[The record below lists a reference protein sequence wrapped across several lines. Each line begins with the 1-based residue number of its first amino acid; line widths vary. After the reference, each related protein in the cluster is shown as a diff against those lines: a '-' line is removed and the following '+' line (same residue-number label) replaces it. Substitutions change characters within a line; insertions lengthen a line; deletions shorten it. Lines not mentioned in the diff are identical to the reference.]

1 MTGIAIFYF
10 TYVLGIIE
18 HSSAMKMPLADPPLD
33 APSFPDPEAG
43 HDACGAGVLADRTG
57 QSRFD
62 ILPLALTAL
71 GRMDHRGA
79 VGADGETG
87 DGAGVLTAIPWAVLV
102 AEAGN
107 GIDADMAE
115 RGFGVGSV
123 FLPAD
128 PRGRARAASLV
139 EEGLATAG
147 LHIVAWR
154 EIPTNDAV
162 LGRLGRESRP
172 ALVQMVVARPE
183 SLDDDA
189 FEKRLFLGRRE
200 AEALARAE
208 PGRGPYFASLSH
220 RTIVY
225 KALLRGSQL
234 CAFYSDLRSREF
246 RTPFAVFHN
255 RFSTNTHP
263 AWERAQP
270 FRQLA
275 HNGEIN
281 TIGGNRKWMEARA
294 NQGAGRAL
302 GLSDAASHPLL
313 PERDSDSGSLDEAF
327 RLLTAAGHS
336 SLEAMSMLVP
346 PAWENDTRMAPGP
359 RAFYEGAS
367 EMMEPWDGP
376 ALIAFADGRWAGAAL
391 DRNGLRPAR
400 VVLTTDNLVLV
411 ASEAGVLDVAE
422 ARILERGRLGPGGFL
437 AVDLENGQLV
447 DRSRL
452 EGALAGSPIARR
464 AKRTDLPSIGIAS
477 TPNRARPDVQ
487 VLSAAGFTREE
498 FQFVIG
504 PMARDGAEP
513 IGSMGDDTPLACLSE
528 VPRSLFSSFK
538 QRFAQVTNPAIDPLR
553 ERLVMSL
560 STFLGPAQD
569 PFAKDGPLLE
579 TVRARGP
586 ILTEDD
592 LGRLVDL
599 KDEGGAGISL
609 LFRVGDGEARPLES
623 ALNNVLLA
631 AVREVRHGAT
641 RILLTDRGIDRT
653 HAAIPSLLAVSA
665 VHQRLIREGLRLRTC
680 IVIESAEPRDDHQ
693 VAALLSFGAN
703 AVCPYG
709 AFEAA
714 RRWAEAPGS
723 DVTTQTAIANLSRA
737 LERGLLKILS
747 KAGIS
752 TLRSYQGAQLFEILG
767 LNRDVVSL
775 HFTGTPSRI
784 EGHGF
789 SEIAQDVLKL
799 HAHAFRPEFVDL
811 EEGSAHRYRRNG
823 EVHAFEPK
831 VIKALHSLVR
841 TGERLQAR
849 QYSELIEE
857 RPPVAVRDLVRLR
870 DLSAQSIPLSAVEP
884 LAAIFPRFSTAAM
897 SLGSLSPEAHA
908 ALAIA
913 MNRIGARSNSGEG
926 GEAHENYWRD
936 LPGGGTP
943 NHQIKQVASARFGVT
958 TDYLVAA
965 AELQIKIA
973 QGSKPGEGGQ
983 LPGAKV
989 VEHIARVRHS
999 PEGVT
1004 LISPPP
1010 HHDIYSIEDLAQLVH
1025 DLKRVNPSAEVSV
1038 KLVSS
1043 SGIGAIAAGVVKAG
1057 ADTVVIGGHDGGT
1070 GASPLGSIK
1079 NAGAPWELGLLD
1091 VQETLLDL
1099 GLRSRVRLRV
1109 EGGLKTGLDVVL
1121 AAAMGA
1127 DEFAFGSAALVAAGC
1142 VMARQ
1147 CHLNTCPAGIATQ
1160 RPELR
1165 RNFRGTPEHAIAF
1178 FTAIAEEARE
1188 LLASLGKREINEIVG
1203 DRTLL
1208 EARMRRSEGRA
1219 SRVSGHDLLGSTA
1232 GLGASAGRHR
1242 EHRNT
1247 THRDNPG
1254 PDEAVLDRLR
1264 IAKGH
1269 IAPLAIS
1276 RPITVTDRSV
1286 GARLAGEVSRR
1297 LRGRR
1302 LSEGTLNLHFRGS
1315 AGQSFGA
1322 FAVTGM
1328 TLTLE
1333 GEANDYVGKGLS
1345 GGEIVLRPRADA
1357 TARAGDQVIA
1367 GNTVLYGATSG
1378 RLFAAGRVGE
1388 RFAVRMSGALAVVEG
1403 AGDHACEYMTAGAV
1417 AILGPVGRNMGAGMS
1432 GGIAYA
1438 YDPDDALS
1446 GLLNDEMV
1454 TMNAIL
1460 AEADKAWLRE
1470 ACERHFEAT
1479 RSPRAQALLR
1489 NWNDTLQAFKRVAPK
1504 NSAARPLAWPQAAPE
1519 SDSLFSVA

>member
-1 MTGIAIFYF
+1 MKTG
-10 TYVLGIIE
+10 
-18 HSSAMKMPLADPPLD
+18 LADFSLPKAQNPFRE
-33 APSFPDPEAG
+33 PG
-43 HDACGAGVLADRTG
+43 HDACGAGILADRTG
-57 QSRFD
+57 RSRFD

-87 DGAGVLTAIPWAVLV
+87 DGAGVLTAIPWAMLV

-107 GIDADMAE
+107 GIEADMAE
-115 RGFGVGSV
+115 RGFGVGSL

-128 PRGRARAASLV
+128 SAVRARAVRLV
-139 EEGLATAG
+139 EQGLRTAG
-147 LHIVAWR
+147 LDVVVWR
-154 EIPTNDAV
+154 EVPTNDAV
-162 LGRLGRESRP
+162 LGPLGRKSRP
-172 ALVQMVVARPE
+172 DLIQIVVARPD
-183 SLDDDA
+183 SLDDDK
-189 FEKRLFLGRRE
+189 FEHRLFIGRRE
-200 AEALARAE
+200 VEALARCE
-208 PGRGPYFASLSH
+208 PGLGLYFASLSH

-234 CAFYSDLRSREF
+234 RAFYSDLRSREF

-263 AWERAQP
+263 AWARAQP
-270 FRQLA
+270 FRLLA

-281 TIGGNRKWMEARA
+281 TIDGNRRWMEARA

-302 GLSDAASHPLL
+302 GLSEGASRPLL
-313 PERDSDSGSLDEAF
+313 PEPESDSGSLDEAL
-327 RLLTAAGHS
+327 RLLIAAGHTS
-336 SLEAMSMLVP
+336 FEALSVLVP
-346 PAWENDTRMAPGP
+346 PAWENDARMGEGP
-359 RAFYEGAS
+359 RSFYEGAS
-367 EMMEPWDGP
+367 DLMEPWDGP
-376 ALIAFADGRWAGAAL
+376 ALIAFSDGRWAGAAL

-400 VVLTTDNLVLV
+400 TVLTTDNLVLV
-411 ASEAGVLDVAE
+411 ASEAGVLDVPE
-422 ARILERGRLGPGGFL
+422 SRVLDRGRLGPGGFL
-437 AVDLENGQLV
+437 AVDLENGRLI
-447 DRSRL
+447 DRPRL
-452 EGALAGSPIARR
+452 EQFLAASQIARR
-464 AKRTDLPSIGIAS
+464 PKTTDLAA
-477 TPNRARPDVQ
+477 TPLSSAGRARPDLQ
-487 VLSAAGFTREE
+487 VLSALGYTREE
-498 FQFVIG
+498 FQFVIA

-513 IGSMGDDTPLACLSE
+513 VGSMGDDTPLACLSE
-528 VPRSLFSSFK
+528 APRSLFSFFK

-560 STFLGPAQD
+560 RMSLGPAGD
-569 PFAKDGPLLE
+569 PFVSDGAPRE
-579 TVRARGP
+579 TVRAKSP

-592 LGRLVDL
+592 LSGIVDL
-599 KDEGGAGISL
+599 SDDGSAGISL
-609 LFRVGDGEARPLES
+609 LFCVGDGETRPLER
-623 ALNNVLLA
+623 ALDRVVLA

-641 RILLTDRGIDRT
+641 RIVLTDRGIDAT

-665 VHQRLIREGLRLRTC
+665 VHQRLAKEGLRLRTS
-680 IVIESAEPRDDHQ
+680 IVIESAEPRDDHH
-693 VAALLSFGAN
+693 VAALLGFGAN

-714 RRWAEAPGS
+714 RRWAETAGS
-723 DVTTQTAIANLSRA
+723 GLTGEAAVGNLSRA

-752 TLRSYQGAQLFEILG
+752 TFRSYQGAQLFEILG
-767 LNRDVVSL
+767 LDRDLVSR
-775 HFTGTPSRI
+775 HFTGTAARI
-784 EGHGF
+784 EGHGLA
-789 SEIAQDVLKL
+789 EIAKDVMDL
-799 HAHAFRPEFVDL
+799 HGRAFRPAFVDL
-811 EEGSAHRYRRNG
+811 EEGSAHRYRRKG
-823 EVHAFEPK
+823 EVHAFEPS
-831 VIKALHSLVR
+831 VIKALHALVR
-841 TGERLQAR
+841 TGERLEAK
-849 QYSELIEE
+849 QYSRLIGE
-857 RPPVAVRDLVRLR
+857 RPPLAVRDLIQLR
-870 DLSAQSIPLSAVEP
+870 DPHGSQVALSEVEP
-884 LAAIFPRFSTAAM
+884 VTAIFPRFSTAAM

-926 GEAHENYWRD
+926 GEAEENYWRD

-943 NHQIKQVASARFGVT
+943 NHRIKQVASARFGVT

-989 VEHIARVRHS
+989 VGHIARVRHA

-1079 NAGAPWELGLLD
+1079 NAGTPWEFGLLD
-1091 VQETLLDL
+1091 VQETLQGL

-1109 EGGLKTGLDVVL
+1109 EGGLKTGHDVIL

-1160 RPELR
+1160 RLELR
-1165 RNFRGTPEHAIAF
+1165 RNFRGTPENAIAF

-1188 LLASLGKREINEIVG
+1188 LLASFGKRELSEIVG

-1208 EARMRRSEGRA
+1208 EARERGGEGRA
-1219 SRVSGHDLLGSTA
+1219 SRVTAFDLLRTSND
-1232 GLGASAGRHR
+1232 LGASNGRHPGQ
-1242 EHRNT
+1242 RNPA
-1247 THRDNPG
+1247 HRDSAG
-1254 PDEAVLDRLR
+1254 PDEAVLARLR
-1264 IAKGH
+1264 IVKGH
-1269 IAPLAIS
+1269 IAPLTIS

-1302 LSEGTLNLHFRGS
+1302 LSEGTLNLHFRGA

-1345 GGEIVLRPRADA
+1345 GGEIVLRPRGDA
-1357 TARAGDQVIA
+1357 IARTGDQVIA

-1403 AGDHACEYMTAGAV
+1403 AGDHACEYMTAGTV
-1417 AILGPVGRNMGAGMS
+1417 AILGSVGRNMGAGMS
-1432 GGIAYA
+1432 GGVAYVH
-1438 YDPDDALS
+1438 DPRGALS
-1446 GLLNDEMV
+1446 GLLNEEMV
-1454 TMNAIL
+1454 TMSPML
-1460 AEADKAWLRE
+1460 VEEDKAWLRE
-1470 ACERHFEAT
+1470 ACERHLEAT
-1479 RSPRAQALLR
+1479 GSPRAHALLL
-1489 NWNDTLQAFKRVAPK
+1489 NWTEALHAFKRVTPK
-1504 NSAARPLAWPQAAPE
+1504 NTAAHPVAWPQAARE
-1519 SDSLFSVA
+1519 SESLFSVA

>member
-1 MTGIAIFYF
+1 
-10 TYVLGIIE
+10 
-18 HSSAMKMPLADPPLD
+18 MKNALADFSLPKAQGPVLE
-33 APSFPDPEAG
+33 PG
-43 HDACGAGVLADRTG
+43 HDACGAGILADHKG

-87 DGAGVLTAIPWAVLV
+87 DGAGVLTAIPWAMLV
-102 AEAGN
+102 SEAGN

-115 RGFGVGSV
+115 RGFGVGSL

-128 PRGRARAASLV
+128 PDGRARAVHLLKQ
-139 EEGLATAG
+139 GLAKTG
-147 LHIVAWR
+147 LQIVVWR
-154 EIPTNDAV
+154 EVPTNDAV
-162 LGRLGRESRP
+162 LGPLGRETRP
-172 ALVQMVVARPE
+172 ALVQIVVARPD
-183 SLDDDA
+183 SLDDDK
-189 FEKRLFLGRRE
+189 FEHRLFIGRRE
-200 AEALARAE
+200 VEALARTE
-208 PGRGPYFASLSH
+208 PGLGLYFASLSR

-234 CAFYSDLRSREF
+234 RAFYSDLRSREF

-263 AWERAQP
+263 AWARAQP
-270 FRQLA
+270 FRLLA

-281 TIGGNRKWMEARA
+281 TIDGNRKWMEARA

-302 GLSDAASHPLL
+302 GLSEAASRPLL
-313 PERDSDSGSLDEAF
+313 PERESDSGSLDEAF
-327 RLLTAAGHS
+327 RLLIAAGHTNF
-336 SLEAMSMLVP
+336 EALSMLVP
-346 PAWENDTRMAPGP
+346 PAWENDVRMSEGP
-359 RAFYEGAS
+359 RSFYEGAS
-367 EMMEPWDGP
+367 DMMEPWDGP
-376 ALIAFADGRWAGAAL
+376 ALIAFSDGRWAGAAL

-400 VVLTTDNLVLV
+400 TVLTTDNLVLV
-411 ASEAGVLDVAE
+411 ASEAGVLDVPE
-422 ARILERGRLGPGGFL
+422 SRVLDRGRLGPGGFL
-437 AVDLENGQLV
+437 AVDLENGRLIDRAQLEELLAASNV
-447 DRSRL
+447 AKRPKTSDLAAITPRLSAGRSRPDL
-452 EGALAGSPIARR
+452 R
-464 AKRTDLPSIGIAS
+464 A
-477 TPNRARPDVQ
+477 
-487 VLSAAGFTREE
+487 LSALGYTREE

-513 IGSMGDDTPLACLSE
+513 VGSMGDDTPLACLSE
-528 VPRSLFSSFK
+528 TPRSLFSFFK

-560 STFLGPAQD
+560 RMSLGPAGD
-569 PFAKDGPLLE
+569 PFATGGRPRE
-579 TVRARGP
+579 TVRAKSP
-586 ILTEDD
+586 ILTEED
-592 LGRLVDL
+592 LSRMVDL
-599 KDEGGAGISL
+599 LDDGTSGISL
-609 LFRVGDGEARPLES
+609 LFRVGDNETRPLER
-623 ALNNVLLA
+623 ALDGVLLA
-631 AVREVRHGAT
+631 AVREVRRGAT
-641 RILLTDRGIDRT
+641 RLLLTDRGIDAT

-665 VHQRLIREGLRLRTC
+665 VHQRLAKEGLRLRAS
-680 IVIESAEPRDDHQ
+680 ILIESAEPRDDHH
-693 VAALLSFGAN
+693 VAALLGFGAN

-714 RRWAEAPGS
+714 RRWAETAGS
-723 DVTTQTAIANLSRA
+723 GITGEVALANLSRA

-767 LNRDVVSL
+767 LDRDLVSQ
-775 HFTGTPSRI
+775 HFAGTATRI
-784 EGHGF
+784 EGHGLA
-789 SEIAQDVLKL
+789 EIAKDVMEL
-799 HAHAFRPEFVDL
+799 HMRAFHPAFVDL
-811 EEGSAHRYRRNG
+811 EEGSAHRYRRKG
-823 EVHAFEPK
+823 EVHAFEPS
-831 VIKALHSLVR
+831 VIKALHTLVR
-841 TGERLQAR
+841 TGERLEAK
-849 QYSELIEE
+849 QYSRLIGE
-857 RPPVAVRDLVRLR
+857 RPPLAVRDLIQLR
-870 DLSAQSIPLSAVEP
+870 DSSGSQVALSEVEP
-884 LAAIFPRFSTAAM
+884 ATSIFPRFSTAAM

-908 ALAIA
+908 TLAVA

-926 GEAHENYWRD
+926 GEAEENYWRD

-943 NHQIKQVASARFGVT
+943 NHRIKQVASARFGVT

-989 VEHIARVRHS
+989 VGHIARVRHA
-999 PEGVT
+999 PEGAT

-1079 NAGAPWELGLLD
+1079 NAGTPWELGLLD
-1091 VQETLLDL
+1091 VQETLQGL

-1109 EGGLKTGLDVVL
+1109 EGGLKTGHDVIL

-1160 RPELR
+1160 RLELR
-1165 RNFRGTPEHAIAF
+1165 RNFRGTPDNAIAF

-1188 LLASLGKREINEIVG
+1188 LLASLGKREIAEIVG

-1208 EARMRRSEGRA
+1208 EARSRRQEGRA
-1219 SRVSGHDLLGSTA
+1219 SRVSGSDLLRSTLHP
-1232 GLGASAGRHR
+1232 GVYGTRPPDRRNSADQDR
-1242 EHRNT
+1242 
-1247 THRDNPG
+1247 PG
-1254 PDEAVLDRLR
+1254 PDDAVLARLR
-1264 IAKGH
+1264 TVKGH
-1269 IAPLAIS
+1269 LAPVTIS

-1286 GARLAGEVSRR
+1286 GARLAGEVARR

-1302 LSEGTLNLHFRGS
+1302 LADGTLNLHFRGA

-1345 GGEIVLRPRADA
+1345 GGEIVLRPRGDA
-1357 TARAGDQVIA
+1357 IARTGDQVIA

-1403 AGDHACEYMTAGAV
+1403 AGDHACEYMTAGTV
-1417 AILGPVGRNMGAGMS
+1417 AILGSVGRNVGAGMS
-1432 GGIAYA
+1432 GGVAYVH
-1438 YDPDDALS
+1438 DPRGALP
-1446 GLLNDEMV
+1446 GLLNEEMV
-1454 TMNAIL
+1454 TMSPML
-1460 AEADKAWLRE
+1460 AEEDKVWLRE
-1470 ACERHFEAT
+1470 ACERHLEAT
-1479 RSPRAQALLR
+1479 GSPRAHALLL
-1489 NWNDTLQAFKRVAPK
+1489 NWTEALHGFKRVTPK
-1504 NSAARPLAWPQAAPE
+1504 NTEARPVAWPQAARE
-1519 SDSLFSVA
+1519 SESLFSVA